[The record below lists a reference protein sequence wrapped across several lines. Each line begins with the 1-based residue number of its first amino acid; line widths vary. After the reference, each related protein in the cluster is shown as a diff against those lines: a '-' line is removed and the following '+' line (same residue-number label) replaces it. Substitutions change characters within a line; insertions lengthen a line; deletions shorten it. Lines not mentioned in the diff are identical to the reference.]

1 MSLDRFTREQKQ
13 VKPNHSAIS
22 KKHSTSDKTRIFSS
36 KQVKLPISLY
46 MDKSYTKLNINVK
59 CPRCGREGELY
70 IRRLGNGFYA
80 YVLHGRK
87 QCYLG
92 ALHFNPI
99 ADKEMFNMWVAS
111 LISSR
116 LVTIRIPEDIY
127 YLLVEQAKHN
137 KMNVEEYIVYLISK
151 AMKEDTQFIETISKI
166 IESAKKVK
174 QWADT
179 TY

>member
-1 MSLDRFTREQKQ
+1 MSLDKFAKVSKQ
-13 VKPNHSAIS
+13 AKSNSLVQS
-22 KKHSTSDKTRIFSS
+22 KNQLSSDKNNIFSS

-59 CPRCGREGELY
+59 CSRCGKEGELY

-80 YVLHGRK
+80 YVLHGRR

-99 ADKEMFNMWVAS
+99 SDKEMFNMWVAS

-127 YLLVEQAKHN
+127 YLLVEQAKHK

-151 AMKEDTQFIETISKI
+151 AMKEDTQFIEAISKI

-174 QWADT
+174 K
-179 TY
+179 

>member
-1 MSLDRFTREQKQ
+1 MSLDRFTRKQKY
-13 VKPNHSAIS
+13 S
-22 KKHSTSDKTRIFSS
+22 KSDSLAQSKNNSYSDKTRIFSP

-46 MDKSYTKLNINVK
+46 MDKSYTKLGVTVK
-59 CPRCGREGELY
+59 CPRCGKEGELY

-80 YVLHGRK
+80 YVLHGRR
-87 QCYLG
+87 QCYIG

-99 ADKEMFNMWVAS
+99 VDKEMFNTWVAS

-127 YLLVEQAKHN
+127 YLLVEQAKYK
-137 KMNVEEYIVYLISK
+137 KMNVDEYIVYLISK

-166 IESAKKVK
+166 IESSKKVK
-174 QWADT
+174 K
-179 TY
+179 